1 MAVELGDNQIAG
13 LGITV
18 HNQLSNEEL
27 GVAALRQLLVATLQL
42 LRNHLALLEV
52 AVLKGSLDNT
62 DRVVLEDE
70 ILNAAGDDAEQF
82 LDEFLALLERD
93 VRLAAQLLP
102 QLL

>member
-1 MAVELGDNQIAG
+1 
-13 LGITV
+13 
-18 HNQLSNEEL
+18 
-27 GVAALRQLLVATLQL
+27 
-42 LRNHLALLEV
+42 
-52 AVLKGSLDNT
+52 
-62 DRVVLEDE
+62 VLEDE